1 MLGRHEVIRSVAIYR
16 FKIPLLLLT
25 HAHTL
30 PLSLV
35 HLLNLS
41 HPQPLT
47 SFTPHTPSST
57 HRNMSTT
64 SWVRGLVSYRK
75 TTGGRTLLITKLID
89 IASLLHHCNGWVE
102 RVGERREGGREGGRE
117 EGRGKEWMR
126 KEKGWG
132 REGGMRKC
140 KWREKREWGRI
151 RVGSEYDFTRPL
163 IRYRFSKFRPIYRQF
178 VETMLTKFSVNHVD

>member
-35 HLLNLS
+35 HLLNPS

-47 SFTPHTPSST
+47 SFIPHTPSPT

-102 RVGERREGGREGGRE
+102 RVGERREGGREEERKVEGRSEWGRKKGEGGRE
-117 EGRGKEWMR
+117 GWESVSDGRNGNGEGLGL
-126 KEKGWG
+126 G
-132 REGGMRKC
+132 RNTTLQ
-140 KWREKREWGRI
+140 GRW
-151 RVGSEYDFTRPL
+151 
-163 IRYRFSKFRPIYRQF
+163 
-178 VETMLTKFSVNHVD
+178 

>member
-1 MLGRHEVIRSVAIYR
+1 MLAVVLITLQYVMLGRHEVIRSVAIHR

-64 SWVRGLVSYRK
+64 SWVRGLVSYQK

-89 IASLLHHCNGWVE
+89 IASLLHYCNGWVE
-102 RVGERREGGREGGRE
+102 RVWERRGGGRE
-117 EGRGKEWMR
+117 EDWGKEWMR
-126 KEKGWG
+126 KDKGWG
-132 REGGMRKC
+132 RA
-140 KWREKREWGRI
+140 I
-151 RVGSEYDFTRPL
+151 TRD
-163 IRYRFSKFRPIYRQF
+163 IAC
-178 VETMLTKFSVNHVD
+178 